1 MEYQQY
7 KCIESYF
14 YKQWGCQYP
23 WNIYEDLDVPV
34 CDNYGT
40 VANMLKSYNRSL
52 GFRRKNFR
60 YFERLVRTKM
70 ECPPS
75 CMRTKYAAE
84 LGGRPTTDSLRSI
97 QIALTDSLISQ
108 EEEYLGCD
116 MTCIIGEFGGNLGF
130 FLGGSLL
137 FGLDIIL
144 QHITKALQIIYVVWN
159 RKSIRI

>member
-1 MEYQQY
+1 
-7 KCIESYF
+7 
-14 YKQWGCQYP
+14 
-23 WNIYEDLDVPV
+23 
-34 CDNYGT
+34 
-40 VANMLKSYNRSL
+40 
-52 GFRRKNFR
+52 
-60 YFERLVRTKM
+60 
-70 ECPPS
+70 
-75 CMRTKYAAE
+75 MRTKYAAE